1 MVRTAF
7 DVLPSPARVRPATRP
22 LLRVG
27 LVQLA
32 WSPDPDAHDTAIA
45 DGVRAAADE
54 GARLVCLPELTRL
67 PYVAVERRDAEHPQ
81 AAPEP
86 LPGGPTYDLVA
97 RCARDT
103 GAYVHASLYEAADD
117 GGLG

>member
-1 MVRTAF
+1 MIVRTAF

-22 LLRVG
+22 LRVG

-32 WSPDPDAHDTAIA
+32 WSPDPDAHDAAIA
-45 DGVRAAADE
+45 EGVRAAADE

-86 LPGGPTYDLVA
+86 LPGGPTYELVA
-97 RCARDT
+97 RCAR
-103 GAYVHASLYEAADD
+103 
-117 GGLG
+117 

>member
-32 WSPDPDAHDTAIA
+32 WSPDPDAHDAEIA
-45 DGVRAAADE
+45 EGVRAAADE
-54 GARLVCLPELTRL
+54 GARLVRTEGPPLERTVLVRGHGRL
-67 PYVAVERRDAEHPQ
+67 SCALARPERRTSIHPHTVGQ
-81 AAPEP
+81 EP
-86 LPGGPTYDLVA
+86 LGVILIERQIG
-97 RCARDT
+97 
-103 GAYVHASLYEAADD
+103 
-117 GGLG
+117 